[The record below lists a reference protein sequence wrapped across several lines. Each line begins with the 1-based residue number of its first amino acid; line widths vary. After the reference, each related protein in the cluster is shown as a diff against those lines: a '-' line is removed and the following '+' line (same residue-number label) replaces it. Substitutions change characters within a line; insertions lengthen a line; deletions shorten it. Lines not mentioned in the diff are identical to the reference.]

1 MSKDWRP
8 NDCTS
13 TIHSKNKMRGR
24 GGLLYLDIFLRC
36 EMRGWFKTL
45 SAIAVLVLVQG
56 WIWTTWDVYNILF
69 QQNTLH
75 FMQNHPAL
83 SFYFCYES
91 SMCNHLVVSLWTSK
105 KSRKLFMKV
114 YVHLGDNI
122 NILVHTMRTGPP
134 TQVKFCS
141 NQ

>member
-1 MSKDWRP
+1 
-8 NDCTS
+8 
-13 TIHSKNKMRGR
+13 
-24 GGLLYLDIFLRC
+24 LLYLDIFLRC

-56 WIWTTWDVYNILF
+56 WIWTTWDTYNILF

-91 SMCNHLVVSLWTSK
+91 SMCNHLVVSLWTSNNCK
-105 KSRKLFMKV
+105 FVNSIELSCKYHLVVNIFFFMFTFQAHFSCRGLSKLV
-114 YVHLGDNI
+114 IHYYSGIRNPE
-122 NILVHTMRTGPP
+122 N
-134 TQVKFCS
+134 CS
-141 NQ
+141 WKCMFT